1 MSVKLL
7 SWQRFSHWMGQGPVR
22 LVDQPS
28 ASATRNICRGQLLTR
43 SIVMTLLPP
52 EEWILR
58 AAGIGQVVL
67 ALASLAIPRELNWV
81 AQTKLLRPLTR
92 QVFWT
97 YAGYIWFSNMSS
109 GLLSTFLPGSLV
121 DGSPLAVAVS
131 GFIAIWWA
139 ARLAIQFTCF
149 DRSDV
154 PAGTR
159 FAVAEA
165 ALVTLFV
172 ALTITYSWTALSGL
186 TVLWSVSE

>member
-1 MSVKLL
+1 
-7 SWQRFSHWMGQGPVR
+7 
-22 LVDQPS
+22 
-28 ASATRNICRGQLLTR
+28 
-43 SIVMTLLPP
+43 MTLLPP